1 MVSSYSSFFSSGLLA
16 PPVTIHS
23 RKDLPTHLSPD
34 DEEMVDASPRMTGL
48 SPAAPSS
55 PMAIPDDSDID
66 TEVNASDRVTPTR
79 DDRSRTLSYT
89 SGRKFELSP
98 LRIDMEI
105 TGDDLASPNVAGINA
120 NAGSHTGHNQRTPRS
135 PSQPPCGRRRR
146 RRSSLAGATSPMC
159 AIKSPSRSIGH
170 ALELQRLLASPIR
183 TRSNSL
189 SLAAAATDML
199 AGTGTNTEQ
208 NTFLTRLRSGST
220 SSYRLVPL
228 LCRFSCLCADFSSS
242 RRRTLRR
249 VSMVPPAPPPS
260 APLPDLPPSIADTPL
275 CGFLPAPKTA
285 IPIMNW
291 TPLAQ
296 TAISPK
302 DASPAMCRRDRDR
315 AYSINTNYRIDELK
329 EN

>member
-23 RKDLPTHLSPD
+23 RKDLPTHISPD
-34 DEEMVDASPRMTGL
+34 DEEMVDASPRMKGL

-55 PMAIPDDSDID
+55 PMAIPDDSDIE
-66 TEVNASDRVTPTR
+66 TEFNISDRVTPTR
-79 DDRSRTLSYT
+79 DDRSRTLSYAC
-89 SGRKFELSP
+89 GRKLELSP

-105 TGDDLASPNVAGINA
+105 AGVSLASPNVADMG
-120 NAGSHTGHNQRTPRS
+120 AGSHTGQNQKTTRS

-146 RRSSLAGATSPMC
+146 RRSSLAGTTSPMC

-170 ALELQRLLASPIR
+170 ALELQRLLASPNR

-199 AGTGTNTEQ
+199 AGMGTSTEQ
-208 NTFLTRLRSGST
+208 NTFLTRLRSGSV

-228 LCRFSCLCADFSSS
+228 FCWSSRLCADFALS

-275 CGFLPAPKTA
+275 CRFLPAPKTA
-285 IPIMNW
+285 IPIISW

-296 TAISPK
+296 KTAISPK
-302 DASPAMCRRDRDR
+302 GTSPTMCRRDRDR
-315 AYSINTNYRIDELK
+315 SYSINSNYRIDELK